1 MRGPAQAPANTAPT
15 MALMRRNLTTAL
27 AALALG
33 AVLGGC
39 GGSQTKTV
47 SVAGAP
53 TESQSATTTAT
64 QATST
69 QASTPAST
77 PTSTTPAP
85 TSTAGGAAAPGTTT
99 TRTAPEPAFAQQ
111 EDHAEGLGEAVSVL
125 KARGYTANE
134 TSQYHPNQTLRVLV
148 GTSTAS
154 AEGSGQQAFFFVD
167 GRYLGTDTKLPS
179 ASVTVLS
186 QSDTEVTLG
195 YPLYRPGDP
204 ASSPSGGQATVH
216 FQLDN
221 GKLTPLQ
228 QIPPAS
234 STTGLSRH

>member
-1 MRGPAQAPANTAPT
+1 MAPMTRTLTA
-15 MALMRRNLTTAL
+15 AL
-27 AALALG
+27 AALALGVAGG

-39 GGSQTKTV
+39 GGSTKTV

-53 TESQSATTTAT
+53 AESQSTSATTATTTT
-64 QATST
+64 T
-69 QASTPAST
+69 QASKPAST
-77 PTSTTPAP
+77 PTTTTSATPP
-85 TSTAGGAAAPGTTT
+85 TSTAGGSEAPGTTST
-99 TRTAPEPAFAQQ
+99 HTASEPAFAQQ
-111 EDHAEGLGEAVSVL
+111 EDHAEGVSEAVSVL

-167 GRYLGTDTKLPS
+167 GRYIGTDTKLPS
-179 ASVTVLS
+179 ASIQVLS

-204 ASSPSGGQATVH
+204 LSSPSGGQATVH

-221 GKLTPLQ
+221 GKLTPLG
-228 QIPPAS
+228 QIPPAN
-234 STTGLSRH
+234 STTGLSRR